1 MNVGVY
7 NSEIVAIGLTKSQPG
22 NCGVWVTVE
31 VDDGFGGARE
41 EMTGRIWI
49 TDAAMGM
56 AKKQLDA
63 IGFDWKKTDLSM
75 DTLQICIGNEVEVT
89 LKEEAYKNRKEVK
102 IAFFGGGSKP
112 PTEAEISR
120 AMTMLRAKKD
130 ATEGPQDA
138 PESTRSKKASSGH
151 AAVVYAMH
159 NVANGQ
165 PVANASPT
173 VAEPPKSREPG
184 EDEDDGVPFLWF
196 LPILAMLACS
206 GIV

>member
-7 NSEIVAIGLTKSQPG
+7 NSEIVAIGLTTSQTG

-89 LKEEAYKNRKEVK
+89 LKEETYKNRKEVK

-138 PESTRSKKASSGH
+138 PESTRSKKTSSGQEK
-151 AAVVYAMH
+151 ADKPA
-159 NVANGQ
+159 
-165 PVANASPT
+165 PVPNASPT
-173 VAEPPKSREPG
+173 VAEPPKSRDPG